1 MNLFYFCSDFYPSG
15 TGFAVSF
22 TNFIQYV
29 FDSKK
34 IKHVYIFTNNENVEI
49 PEYITGRVSLIK
61 FSSRGELR
69 LARVFKSSK
78 LLDIFSSLKYKTISQ
93 QLNSIGV
100 GCDDIFFYEEFYFG
114 NLKKYLKGKYDNR
127 HIIRVHG
134 TMPEFVTFDKSNKYR
149 EIFFRQAFDSD
160 EKFTVATT
168 SVFYIKFINQYL
180 LKNKYDLIKKVNYIV
195 LPNSVYGGIDVEHM
209 VKKESD
215 SINFLQLGRMDNGGY
230 FQKGFDDTLKAFKYL
245 EAKWDEPKNINLIT
259 IGDGEV
265 RNEFQK
271 SMTSLKNIKCTHYT
285 SLKNTQV
292 REMIFNA
299 DVILLPSRCEGMS
312 MFAVEAISLGK
323 PIITTRNTGVDDI
336 CIEGV
341 NSLKFDAYNYVEL
354 ANLIEAVSD
363 NPGMLHDLS
372 SGSFKISLTNE
383 AILKSNIE
391 AFL

>member
-1 MNLFYFCSDFYPSG
+1 M
-15 TGFAVSF
+15 SF

-49 PEYITGRVSLIK
+49 PEYLTGRVSLIK

-100 GCDDIFFYEEFYFG
+100 GRDDIFFYEEFYFG

-180 LKNKYDLIKKVNYIV
+180 LKNKYDLIKRVNYIV

-215 SINFLQLGRMDNGGY
+215 SINFLQLGRMDKGGY

-265 RNEFQK
+265 RSEFQK
-271 SMTSLKNIKCTHYT
+271 SMTFLKNIKCTHYT

-372 SGSFKISLTNE
+372 NGSFKISLTNE